1 MSLQETLRL
10 GAALKARDRMAARN
24 AEISS
29 TATRN
34 AHIVGGEYAFLR
46 VRPTGYDLGK
56 SPDPD
61 NILPTIFKGK

>member
-1 MSLQETLRL
+1 
-10 GAALKARDRMAARN
+10 MAARN